1 MLNREH
7 RFRTT
12 CLLVLSTLLAVG
24 VAAQG
29 PAEAKTQAALTLTT
43 EEAVALALG
52 SSRQLQSL
60 ETRVEMQQYRR
71 SAGGINNPELRV
83 RNLSTRSVDDD
94 FDELVVGIR
103 WRPRAP
109 GEAAEQRQEDQVI
122 LWQQKVEARRAR
134 DWLASRVRRASADV
148 VLYRELVRIAEQRM
162 HNETTR
168 IAQIKTMVELG
179 QRSIVYFTN
188 AKTKVSSARNQ
199 HARYL
204 RALGDEERR
213 LQRLTGVSGPINMMS
228 ESLPQVTATEE
239 ALLAIAASHRPEVK
253 LVEERQQLAID
264 RHQREHWRGWPHLS
278 YVEASRHRESGA
290 GDWHEF
296 RFGLEVPLFDR
307 HGGRAKA
314 TQLGIARK
322 EIEALAVR
330 EGIEDEVHDRF
341 AAYKEAQL
349 AWQLAQ
355 EDGRLYAEEATR
367 VIAQATVHGTV
378 PADEVLELERAIL
391 DTEALTARRRRE
403 VAHSIYFLYYALA
416 IDGPQQIATT
426 PAR

>member
-1 MLNREH
+1 MLNRGP
-7 RFRTT
+7 RFRYTR
-12 CLLVLSTLLAVG
+12 LLTVSGLLAVG
-24 VAAQG
+24 AVAQG
-29 PAEAKTQAALTLTT
+29 SGGMKTQEALPLTT
-43 EEAVALALG
+43 EEAVALAL
-52 SSRQLQSL
+52 SSNLQLQSL

-71 SAGGINNPELRV
+71 SAGGLNNPELRV

-103 WRPRAP
+103 WRPPVP
-109 GEAAEQRQEDQVI
+109 GEADEQRQEDQVT
-122 LWQQKVEARRAR
+122 LWQRKVEARRAR
-134 DWLASRVRRASADV
+134 GWLASRVRRAGADV
-148 VLYRELVRIAEQRM
+148 VLYRELTRIAEQRM
-162 HNETTR
+162 RNEITR
-168 IAQIKTMVELG
+168 IAQIESMVELG
-179 QRSIVYFTN
+179 QRSIVYYTN
-188 AKTKVSSARNQ
+188 AKTKVSAARNQ

-213 LQRLTGVSGPINMMS
+213 LQRLTGVSGPINMIS
-228 ESLPQVTATEE
+228 ETLPQVTATEE
-239 ALLAIAASHRPEVK
+239 ALLAIAASHRPEAR
-253 LVEERQQLAID
+253 LVEARQQLAID
-264 RHQREHWRGWPHLS
+264 RHQRERWRGWPRLS

-307 HGGRAKA
+307 HGGRTKA

-355 EDGRLYAEEATR
+355 EDGRLYVEDATR

-391 DTEALTARRRRE
+391 DTEVLTAKRRRE
-403 VAHSIYFLYYALA
+403 VAHSIYFLYYALG
-416 IDGPQQIATT
+416 IDEPKQIATN